1 MEKDIFYYRWKKI
14 YFTTDE
20 KGCILLRMEKGI
32 FYYKKDLFY
41 YGWERV
47 YLTMKRDVFY
57 YGWKRV
63 YLTMKR
69 DVFYYELEEMKKN
82 TF

>member
-1 MEKDIFYYRWKKI
+1 MT
-14 YFTTDE
+14 YFTTDG
-20 KGCILLRMEKGI
+20 KRYILLRMKKVAFYYGWKKNI
-32 FYYKKDLFY
+32 FYIKKYILSQMKKDLFY
-41 YGWERV
+41 YGWN
-47 YLTMKRDVFY
+47 
-57 YGWKRV
+57 RV